1 MSLLKRYREISSRH
15 SPLGGRA
22 FARSPPNVAPRTRLP
37 ISLRFLHSQDTRS
50 VPLQPSTFST
60 YEASQ
65 APRHCLIIRQHQ
77 IPTFAGPPVPTF
89 TRSQVSKLQDSQAAR
104 FLDSHGSQAGSDGSH
119 IIGSSCLSQALRF
132 KVGGSQGRL
141 RAQRAGR
148 PLERPPSPL
157 TPVPCETE
165 VRRGRAR
172 YLTLLRQNCLRSAPR
187 P

>member
-104 FLDSHGSQAGSDGSH
+104 FLVAPDDSH
-119 IIGSSCLSQALRF
+119 I
-132 KVGGSQGRL
+132 VG
-141 RAQRAGR
+141 
-148 PLERPPSPL
+148 PL
-157 TPVPCETE
+157 VF
-165 VRRGRAR
+165 
-172 YLTLLRQNCLRSAPR
+172 PR
-187 P
+187 PSDSKWAGPRVD

>member
-1 MSLLKRYREISSRH
+1 MLKRYREIFSRH

-104 FLDSHGSQAGSDGSH
+104 FLDSHDSQAGRLSHYRLLLSLPGPQIQSGRVPGSTE
-119 IIGSSCLSQALRF
+119 SP
-132 KVGGSQGRL
+132 
-141 RAQRAGR
+141 AGWEA
-148 PLERPPSPL
+148 PGASPL
-157 TPVPCETE
+157 TPDPSPV
-165 VRRGRAR
+165 
-172 YLTLLRQNCLRSAPR
+172 
-187 P
+187 

>member
-104 FLDSHGSQAGSDGSH
+104 FLDPRGSQAGRLSHYRLLLSLPGPQIQSGRVPGSTE
-119 IIGSSCLSQALRF
+119 SP
-132 KVGGSQGRL
+132 
-141 RAQRAGR
+141 AGWEA
-148 PLERPPSPL
+148 PGASPL
-157 TPVPCETE
+157 TPDPSPV
-165 VRRGRAR
+165 
-172 YLTLLRQNCLRSAPR
+172 
-187 P
+187 

>member
-1 MSLLKRYREISSRH
+1 MLKRYREISSRH

-104 FLDSHGSQAGSDGSH
+104 FLVAPSWMTLTLSALLSFPGPQIQSGRVPGSTESPAGWEAPG
-119 IIGSSCLSQALRF
+119 A
-132 KVGGSQGRL
+132 
-141 RAQRAGR
+141 
-148 PLERPPSPL
+148 SPL
-157 TPVPCETE
+157 TPDPSPV
-165 VRRGRAR
+165 
-172 YLTLLRQNCLRSAPR
+172 
-187 P
+187 

>member
-1 MSLLKRYREISSRH
+1 MLLPGPGFPSLSGSCIPKTQ
-15 SPLGGRA
+15 GRCPA
-22 FARSPPNVAPRTRLP
+22 
-37 ISLRFLHSQDTRS
+37 
-50 VPLQPSTFST
+50 QPSTFST
-60 YEASQ
+60 DEAS
-65 APRHCLIIRQHQ
+65 PRLKHWLIIHRDQ

-104 FLDSHGSQAGSDGSH
+104 FLDTHDSQAGR
-119 IIGSSCLSQALRF
+119 LSQALRF
-132 KVGGSQGRL
+132 KVGGSKGRL

-187 P
+187 HCHQA